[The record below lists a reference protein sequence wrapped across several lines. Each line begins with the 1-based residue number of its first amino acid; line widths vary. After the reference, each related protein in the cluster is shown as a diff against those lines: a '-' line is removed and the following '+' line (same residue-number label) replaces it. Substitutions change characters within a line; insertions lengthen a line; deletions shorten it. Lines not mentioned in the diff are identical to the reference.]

1 MGKYKIGDRVKIKS
15 WEQMEQ
21 EYGINGLGSIECFC
35 VFTKGMKRLCDG
47 EYTIIG
53 ITRLDEQDVYSI
65 DGCGSIISED
75 MISHKVD
82 DESEDFVSHPSH
94 YTQGKIEVID
104 FIEDQKFGYRLG
116 NAIKYICRCRFK
128 GNKKQDLEKAIWYL
142 QREIKKGEEK

>member
-15 WEQMEQ
+15 WKQMEKK
-21 EYGINGLGSIECFC
+21 YGLNELGNINCAC
-35 VFTKGMKRLCDG
+35 VFTKLMSDLCG
-47 EYTIIG
+47 GKYTIDG
-53 ITRLDEQDVYSI
+53 VLRRSSTQDVYSI
-65 DGCGSIISED
+65 CGYDCVISED
-75 MISHKVD
+75 MIDRKVRD
-82 DESEDFVSHPSH
+82 KQEDFVSHPSH

-142 QREIKKGEEK
+142 QREIEKGE